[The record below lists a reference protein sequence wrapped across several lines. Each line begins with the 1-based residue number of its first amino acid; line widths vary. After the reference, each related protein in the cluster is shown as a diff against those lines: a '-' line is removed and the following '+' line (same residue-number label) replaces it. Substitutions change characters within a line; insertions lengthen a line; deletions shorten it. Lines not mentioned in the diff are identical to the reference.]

1 MLLVFFI
8 NWKTIKAS
16 YKRER
21 RVQENLSVRGS
32 ALFLFALRRMQISP
46 FSDIFLFT
54 KRRGY
59 DSILGKE
66 KMTAFFAD
74 YFFLPIYQILMEET
88 TMKMIFQVED
98 KPKFGALVVFAI
110 QQLLAIMAATLVV
123 PIIVGNG
130 MSSAAAL
137 FGAGVGTLVYVLFTA
152 KKSPVFL
159 GSSFAFIGSM
169 SAAFAG
175 AVSVQAGYAG
185 LIIGAVCAGL
195 VYVVI
200 AAIVKVVGVKWI
212 NKLMPAVVIGPTVA
226 IIGLSLAGNAVGDLT
241 SGGVKVDGVSVAYP
255 ILALLGGLVTLTVTM
270 LCSTFGKKTAR
281 LIPFIFGI
289 LAGYAFC
296 LVFTLIGMA
305 TGNDGL
311 KLLNFAYFTDLVADG
326 VTLKTFLSI
335 PDFTFLTAAKG
346 LDGVSAS
353 YVLTVA
359 VAYVPVA
366 FVVFAEHIA
375 DHKNISSIIER
386 DLLENPGLHR
396 TLLGDGVGSMVG
408 AFFGGCPN
416 TTYGESV
423 ACVAITKNA
432 SVATIIAAAVGAIL
446 ISFISPFIAFV
457 NSIPS
462 CVMGGVCMALY
473 GFIAVSGLKMIQDV
487 DLNKN
492 KNLFVVSVILIAGIG
507 GLTLTFGAVTITS
520 VACALILGILANLL
534 LKNAPEEE

>member
-21 RVQENLSVRGS
+21 RVQETLSVRGS

-74 YFFLPIYQILMEET
+74 YFFLPIDQILMEET

-335 PDFTFLTAAKG
+335 PDFTFLTAVKG